1 MRPPVRGGRHHR
13 RMTSLGARRPNTGG
27 RLSLE
32 WTRLRTR
39 PEHLAAATA
48 WRLTDGPIRSL
59 DEILTA
65 VGYEREPSAEAERRL
80 RQLVELA
87 RSDELAARVV
97 IQRILPGLLAVVRRR
112 RGASDDVFEELV
124 GAAWIAVRTYNPT
137 RSPGSIAA
145 ALISDADYAAFRAA
159 GRRRSSG
166 EHPVDARLDD
176 RPHVHEPSSCEQ
188 LAELLADA
196 AEAGVAG
203 DDLDLLRQLLD
214 SPTAIQLA
222 EVLQITPRTI
232 RNRRDRITSRLREV
246 ALAA

>member
-1 MRPPVRGGRHHR
+1 
-13 RMTSLGARRPNTGG
+13 MTAMNSLGTRRPDTGG
-27 RLSLE
+27 RLALE

-39 PEHLAAATA
+39 PEHLRTA
-48 WRLTDGPIRSL
+48 STWRIVDRPVDSL
-59 DEILTA
+59 DEILVA
-65 VGYEREPSAEAERRL
+65 VGYEGEPMPDTERRL
-80 RQLVELA
+80 RQLVGLA
-87 RSDELAARVV
+87 RDDELAARVV

-112 RGASDDVFEELV
+112 RGQADDVFEELI

-145 ALISDADYAAFRAA
+145 ALISDADYNAFRADT
-159 GRRRSSG
+159 RRRSST
-166 EHPVDARLDD
+166 ERPVDPQADD
-176 RPHVHEPSSCEQ
+176 VAHVHEPSSCEQ

-196 AEAGVAG
+196 ADAGVDA
-203 DDLDLLRQLLD
+203 DDLELLRQLLAA
-214 SPTAIQLA
+214 PTTIQLA

>member
-1 MRPPVRGGRHHR
+1 
-13 RMTSLGARRPNTGG
+13 MTAMNSLGARRPDTGG
-27 RLSLE
+27 RLALE

-39 PEHLAAATA
+39 PEHLRTA
-48 WRLTDGPIRSL
+48 STWRIVDRPVDSL
-59 DEILTA
+59 DEILVA
-65 VGYEREPSAEAERRL
+65 VGYEGERMPDTERRL
-80 RQLVELA
+80 RQLVALA
-87 RSDELAARVV
+87 RDDELAARVV

-112 RGASDDVFEELV
+112 RGQADDVFEELI

-145 ALISDADYAAFRAA
+145 ALISDADYNAFRADT
-159 GRRRSSG
+159 RRRSST
-166 EHPVDARLDD
+166 ERPVDPQADD
-176 RPHVHEPSSCEQ
+176 VAHVHEPSSCEQ

-196 AEAGVAG
+196 ADAGVDA
-203 DDLDLLRQLLD
+203 DDLELLRQLLAA
-214 SPTAIQLA
+214 PTTIQLA